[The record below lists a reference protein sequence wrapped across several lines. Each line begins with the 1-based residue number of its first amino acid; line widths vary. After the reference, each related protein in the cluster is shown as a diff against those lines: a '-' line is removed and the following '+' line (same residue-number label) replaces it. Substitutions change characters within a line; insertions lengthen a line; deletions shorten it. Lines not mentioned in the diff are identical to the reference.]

1 VWLIRPQLV
10 GELRE
15 VIAALDRGVPQ
26 VERVG
31 EASIARD
38 AAMLK
43 ARALKRIAEL
53 ADQCSQSIGLGA
65 RGRGACACT
74 HLHRFRS
81 KLRFQLLLNGDPH
94 RKRPAADERK
104 ARTPPVPART

>member
-10 GELRE
+10 GEPRE

-31 EASIARD
+31 EVSIARD

-65 RGRGACACT
+65 RGRGART